1 MSNKIKIKKALI
13 SVFDK
18 TNILGISKFL
28 INNNVEI
35 YSSGGTYKFL
45 KENNIKVNEIS
56 KYTNSPEILDGRIKT
71 LHPKIHGGILANRNE
86 PKHLKE
92 LKKNKINL
100 IDLVI
105 VNLYPFKKTVS
116 AKSSFKECI
125 ENIDIGGPTLIRA
138 SAKNFEFVTIV
149 TNPDNYQKLIN
160 EMKKNKN
167 SISKK
172 TRLKLANKAF
182 NEITSYDMDI
192 SNWFSK
198 IGNNKNQNFSIQSEI
213 VKKLRYGENPKQKA
227 AIYKNTSILNNKN
240 SFFNMKIIQGKE
252 LSYNNIN
259 DMQAGCLLADDINKP
274 CVVIIKHV
282 NPCGVSKNNNLL
294 QAYKKAFMC
303 DPVSAFGGIIII
315 NGSINEKLAKEISKT
330 FVEIVIGKK
339 ISKEAKNIFQ
349 NKKNL
354 ILIETK
360 TFKQFKPKEEIKS
373 MSDAF
378 LIQTPDNFYTKKNNL
393 RFVTKKKT

>member
-45 KENNIKVNEIS
+45 KEKNIKVNEIS

-149 TNPDNYQKLIN
+149 TNPDNYQELIN
-160 EMKKNKN
+160 EMEKNKN

-213 VKKLRYGENPKQKA
+213 VKKLRYGENPKQFPK
-227 AIYKNTSILNNKN
+227 S
-240 SFFNMKIIQGKE
+240 E
-252 LSYNNIN
+252 
-259 DMQAGCLLADDINKP
+259 
-274 CVVIIKHV
+274 KH
-282 NPCGVSKNNNLL
+282 G
-294 QAYKKAFMC
+294 
-303 DPVSAFGGIIII
+303 
-315 NGSINEKLAKEISKT
+315 
-330 FVEIVIGKK
+330 
-339 ISKEAKNIFQ
+339 FQ
-349 NKKNL
+349 
-354 ILIETK
+354 
-360 TFKQFKPKEEIKS
+360 
-373 MSDAF
+373 
-378 LIQTPDNFYTKKNNL
+378 
-393 RFVTKKKT
+393 